1 MNDKNNLKIDLEYLK
16 GVLERLLNTPSP
28 SGMTDDVVRLAC
40 GELDNLDI
48 PYELTRRGAIRATLS
63 GAHYSP
69 RRAIAAHLDTLGA
82 MVKNLKDNG
91 RLSIVPIGFWSARFA
106 EGAKCT
112 IHSDDGRIFRG
123 TILPLKASGHTYNE
137 EIDSQPSNWSNLE
150 LRIDEVCSDLDSLW
164 NMGIRVGDYISID
177 PQPEFNGNGFINSRH
192 IDDKA
197 GVAAIL
203 AAAKAVKESDREIP
217 LDCHLLFT
225 ISEEVGV
232 GASHVL
238 HGDVAEMVSVDNGAI
253 APNQNTC
260 EYGVTLAMKDSSGP
274 FDRHL
279 SGHLIDLCMHKSI
292 EFSRDVFLYYRSDSA
307 AALEAGNDIRTALV
321 CFALDASHGYER
333 THIKSLDCVARLL
346 GEYMLSSPIF
356 GKGENVIGEMEN
368 FPMIDMSAVEQQS
381 RKKKKG

>member
-1 MNDKNNLKIDLEYLK
+1 MTVEAIKIDQSYLK
-16 GVLERLLNTPSP
+16 DVLERLLLTPSP
-28 SGMTDDVVRLAC
+28 SGMTDDVVRLTC
-40 GELDNLDI
+40 QELDKLDI

-63 GAHYSP
+63 GASYSP
-69 RRAIAAHLDTLGA
+69 RRAVAAHLDTLGA

-91 RLSIVPIGFWSARFA
+91 RLSVVPIGFWSARFA

-112 IHSDDGRIFRG
+112 IHCDDSKVFRG

-137 EIDSQPSNWSNLE
+137 EIDKQPSSWENLE
-150 LRIDEVCSDLDSLW
+150 LRLDEVVSDVDGLW
-164 NMGIRVGDYISID
+164 HIGIRVGDFISID
-177 PQPEFNGNGFINSRH
+177 PQPEFNANGFINSRH

-203 AAAKAVKESDREIP
+203 AAAKSVKESGRELP

-238 HGDVAEMVSVDNGAI
+238 HGEVAEMVSVDNGTI

-260 EYGVTLAMKDSSGP
+260 EYGVTLAMQDSSGP

-279 SGHLIDLCMHKSI
+279 SKHLIDLCMHSAI

-321 CFALDASHGYER
+321 CFALDASHGFER
-333 THIKSLDCVARLL
+333 THMKSLDCVARLL

-356 GKGENVIGEMEN
+356 AKHENVIGDVEE
-368 FPMIDMSAVEQQS
+368 FPMINTTLIEQQS
-381 RKKKKG
+381 SKKQKG